1 MQLRNLERERAGGER
16 GRERE
21 REREGWKW
29 LFNLKCNILVTYLP
43 SNEPTATSEKNI
55 RVQ

>member
-1 MQLRNLERERAGGER
+1 MQLRNLERERERKGREGEREGGER
-16 GRERE
+16 G
-21 REREGWKW
+21 KW
-29 LFNLKCNILVTYLP
+29 LLNLKCNILVTSLP